1 MEEREEKVTI
11 MDFERELK
19 KRKIINFFKEAP
31 GKVWKFAC
39 DNWEKLVC
47 IAPGVFYL
55 VRRIGKGIDGRR
67 EDHHRNYQVYDH
79 SLGMWHDLKR
89 AMTAKQKKEFAE
101 RRKRGESVL
110 EILSSMGL
118 LKK

>member
-1 MEEREEKVTI
+1 
-11 MDFERELK
+11 
-19 KRKIINFFKEAP
+19 
-31 GKVWKFAC
+31 
-39 DNWEKLVC
+39 
-47 IAPGVFYL
+47 
-55 VRRIGKGIDGRR
+55 
-67 EDHHRNYQVYDH
+67 
-79 SLGMWHDLKR
+79 MWHDLKK